1 MMTTENTATSAAE
14 AIGDDHHTAASL
26 AAFRKAAM
34 AAAQSKN
41 RTPAQS
47 EDDAA
52 LLESEFARV
61 ARTELGLEDARA
73 SQVARAF
80 VLGLRR
86 NYGAQRIYI
95 PCIDKTERNR
105 SIRAEFNGT
114 NAAQVMRRHS
124 ISRARLY
131 QIVKEGGGVGVACAG
146 AGSGVSAGAGA
157 GAKV

>member
-1 MMTTENTATSAAE
+1 MMTTENTATTTASSF
-14 AIGDDHHTAASL
+14 GDDHHAAASL

-61 ARTELGLEDARA
+61 ARTELGLEDACA

-105 SIRAEFNGT
+105 AIRAEFNGT
-114 NAAQVMRRHS
+114 NAAQVMRKHG

-131 QIVKEGGGVGVACAG
+131 QIVKEGGGGGAACAG
-146 AGSGVSAGAGA
+146 AGAGTGS